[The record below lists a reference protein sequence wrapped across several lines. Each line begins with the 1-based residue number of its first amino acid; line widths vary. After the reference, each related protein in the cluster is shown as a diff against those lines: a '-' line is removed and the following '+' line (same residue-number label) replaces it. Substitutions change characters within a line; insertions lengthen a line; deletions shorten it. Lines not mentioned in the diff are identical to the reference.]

1 MKKSTS
7 SSKAIAPQ
15 DLVLVA
21 RFGAA
26 HGVRGEIRLKSFT
39 GEPEAIAYYS
49 PLYDKSGTR
58 TFVLT
63 YLRHV
68 REDMFVARAEGVTS
82 RTEAEALTNLDLHA
96 DKAQLPPP
104 EEDEFYHSDLIG
116 LAAVLEDGTPIGD
129 VLNVLN
135 FGAGDI
141 LEVKPTT
148 GGDTLLYPFTK
159 AVVPVIDLA
168 GKRVIIAPPAE
179 SKARE
184 EDGA

>member
-1 MKKSTS
+1 MRKSTS
-7 SSKAIAPQ
+7 SSKAPAPQ

-39 GEPEAIAYYS
+39 GDPEAIAYYS

-58 TFVLT
+58 SYVLT

-68 REDMFVARAEGVTS
+68 REDMFVARVEGVAS
-82 RTEAEALTNLDLHA
+82 RTDAEALTNLDLHV
-96 DKAQLPPP
+96 DKAQLPPA

-116 LAAVLEDGTPIGD
+116 LAAELQDGTRLGE

-141 LEVKPTT
+141 LEVKPVQ
-148 GGDTLLYPFTK
+148 GSDTLLYPFTK
-159 AVVPVIDLA
+159 AVVPVIDLDSR
-168 GKRVIIAPPAE
+168 RVVIAPPAE
-179 SKARE
+179 SEARE
-184 EDGA
+184 EDEA

>member
-49 PLYDKSGTR
+49 PLYDQTGTR
-58 TFVLT
+58 SFVLT

-68 REDMFVARAEGVTS
+68 REDMFVARVEGVTS

-116 LAAVLEDGTPIGD
+116 LAAVLEDGTRIGD

-141 LEVKPTT
+141 LEVKPAT

-179 SKARE
+179 SEARE